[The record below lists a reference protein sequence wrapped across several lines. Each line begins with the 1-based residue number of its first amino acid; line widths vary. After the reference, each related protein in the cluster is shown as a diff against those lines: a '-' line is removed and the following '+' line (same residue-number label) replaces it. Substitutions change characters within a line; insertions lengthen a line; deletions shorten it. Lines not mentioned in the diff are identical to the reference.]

1 MDNDSV
7 RLLRECNTGIKM
19 GVSSIDEILENV
31 SDSKMKQILKESRQE
46 HCKLEKEM
54 EEYLEECKE
63 PEKEPAVMAKA
74 MSWIKTNM
82 KMAMKDSDKTVA
94 DLITDG
100 CNMGIKAVYRY
111 LNQYPAAENKI
122 KNLAEKLA
130 HIEEKLVK
138 DMRVYL

>member
-7 RLLRECNTGIKM
+7 RLLRECDAGIKM
-19 GVSSIDEILENV
+19 GVSSIDEILESV
-31 SDSKMKQILKESRQE
+31 SDNKMKQILKESRQE

-54 EEYLEECKE
+54 EEYLEEYRE

-100 CNMGIKAVYRY
+100 CNMGVKTVYRY

-138 DMRVYL
+138 DIRVYL